1 MADRFDDLVVELLPF
16 YNAEPAGW
24 QKEFVP
30 EGELMAA
37 RISPITP
44 KCPGHLDGR
53 EYRRNRQIVRAGAR
67 LPASAAQ
74 ALAAG
79 LQAPPL
85 TFDTVCTVTSGLA

>member
-67 LPASAAQ
+67 LPARAGPGAGRR
-74 ALAAG
+74 LAG
-79 LQAPPL
+79 PAPDL
-85 TFDTVCTVTSGLA
+85 